1 MVAIRQKDLALV
13 RMLIEREDEKTG
25 TAKKRKLGDRMR
37 VNPEMLKVAVKC
49 DARDIVTYLTQEKGC
64 IPDLGTLHV
73 LTQ

>member
-13 RMLIEREDEKTG
+13 RMLIEREDKETG
-25 TAKKRKLGDRMR
+25 TGKKRKLEDRVQ

-64 IPDLGTLHV
+64 VPDLRTLHI
-73 LTQ
+73 LTP